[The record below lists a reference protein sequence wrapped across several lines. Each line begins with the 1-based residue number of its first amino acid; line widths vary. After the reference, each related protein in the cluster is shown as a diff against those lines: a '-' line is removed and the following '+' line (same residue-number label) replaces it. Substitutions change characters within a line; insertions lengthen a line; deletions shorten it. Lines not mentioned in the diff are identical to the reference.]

1 MKIRYN
7 IHKEGEIAMLKG
19 IGSRIK
25 SLREERELTMD
36 MLVQDINSR
45 YELESPLNKG
55 MVSRWERDINN
66 PTLDNARCLCDYF
79 NVSLDYL
86 IGVTDVRTP
95 VRLMTYAK
103 KLTEIKEK

>member
-1 MKIRYN
+1 
-7 IHKEGEIAMLKG
+7 MLKG
-19 IGSRIK
+19 VGTRIK
-25 SLREERELTMD
+25 DLREEHELTMD

-45 YELESPLNKG
+45 YELENPLNKG

-66 PTLDNARCLCDYF
+66 PSLDNARCLCDYF

-86 IGVTDVRTP
+86 IGMTDVRTP

-103 KLTEIKEK
+103 KIQEMKK

>member
-1 MKIRYN
+1 
-7 IHKEGEIAMLKG
+7 MLKG

-25 SLREERELTMD
+25 ALREEHDLSMD
-36 MLVQDINSR
+36 MLVQDINNR
-45 YELESPLNKG
+45 YELENPLNKG

-66 PTLDNARCLCDYF
+66 PSLDNARCLCEYF

-86 IGVTDVRTP
+86 IGNTDIKTP

-103 KLTEIKEK
+103 KLKETEK

>member
-1 MKIRYN
+1 
-7 IHKEGEIAMLKG
+7 MLKG
-19 IGSRIK
+19 IGTRIK
-25 SLREERELTMD
+25 DLREEHELTMD

-45 YELESPLNKG
+45 YELENPLNKG

-66 PTLDNARCLCDYF
+66 PSLDSARCLCDYF

-86 IGVTDVRTP
+86 IGNTDVRTP

-103 KLTEIKEK
+103 KFQEMKGTNK

>member
-1 MKIRYN
+1 
-7 IHKEGEIAMLKG
+7 MLKG

-79 NVSLDYL
+79 NVSLDFL

-103 KLTEIKEK
+103 KLAEIKEK

>member
-1 MKIRYN
+1 
-7 IHKEGEIAMLKG
+7 MLKG

-25 SLREERELTMD
+25 ALREECELTMD

-45 YELESPLNKG
+45 YELENPLNKG

-66 PTLDNARCLCDYF
+66 PSLDSARCLCDYF

-86 IGVTDVRTP
+86 IGNTDVRTP
-95 VRLMTYAK
+95 VRLMSYAK
-103 KLTEIKEK
+103 KIAEMKENKQ

>member
-1 MKIRYN
+1 
-7 IHKEGEIAMLKG
+7 MLKG
-19 IGSRIK
+19 IGTRIK
-25 SLREERELTMD
+25 ELREEQELTMD

-45 YELESPLNKG
+45 YELENPLNKG

-66 PTLDNARCLCDYF
+66 PSLDSARCLCDYF

-86 IGVTDVRTP
+86 IGNTDVRTP

-103 KLTEIKEK
+103 KIAEMKESKQ

>member
-1 MKIRYN
+1 
-7 IHKEGEIAMLKG
+7 MLKG

-25 SLREERELTMD
+25 SLREEHDLSMD
-36 MLVQDINSR
+36 MLVQDINNR
-45 YELESPLNKG
+45 YELENPLNKG

-66 PTLDNARCLCDYF
+66 PSLDNARCLCDYF

-86 IGVTDVRTP
+86 IGNTDVKTP

-103 KLTEIKEK
+103 KLKEMDK